1 MLIVGCGCGGRALGA
16 ALLRDGWAVRGTTRR
31 ARAVKSIAATGAEG
45 VVADP
50 DALATL
56 VPQLAGVSVVC
67 WLLGSAS
74 GPTVAGLHGARL
86 RSLLEHI
93 VDTPVRGLVYQAG
106 GSVRDDLLAAGD
118 ALVREAGERWHL
130 RVRTVGADPR
140 RHAVWLAAM
149 TEAVAEVLR

>member
-1 MLIVGCGCGGRALGA
+1 M
-16 ALLRDGWAVRGTTRR
+16 
-31 ARAVKSIAATGAEG
+31 
-45 VVADP
+45 ADP
-50 DALATL
+50 DALGTL

-93 VDTPVRGLVYQAG
+93 VDTPVRGLVYQGA
-106 GSVRDDLLAAGD
+106 GSVPDDLLAAGEG
-118 ALVREAGERWHL
+118 LVREAGERWHL

-149 TEAVAEVLR
+149 SGAVAEVLR